1 MNSMDFLF
9 IKAHFPAHNS
19 PQLGYTTPGYTS
31 KRGKNG
37 EASQKEVF
45 LAAKIN
51 LHLPTKKNRKALPNS
66 KYQVHC
72 LSPRR
77 KRIKQFMI
85 PFWVYGHLILCGCE
99 FWKLQFSSWEVNQSK
114 NSGHFT
120 AWLKYWGVWVPFALD
135 TEMCIYLFTELI
147 Y

>member
-19 PQLGYTTPGYTS
+19 PQLGYTTPGYAS
-31 KRGKNG
+31 KRGENG

-85 PFWVYGHLILCGCE
+85 PFWVCGHLILLGCE
-99 FWKLQFSSWEVNQSK
+99 F
-114 NSGHFT
+114 
-120 AWLKYWGVWVPFALD
+120 
-135 TEMCIYLFTELI
+135 
-147 Y
+147 